1 MVESTAKVPAAA
13 PIAMIDAIPFSGLAS
28 PAAARLF
35 AAMKRIDAPSLE
47 SSVGELRAYYGVLDR
62 RRAEE
67 MRRRFPVDIEVG
79 STGGVPVKIVTPR
92 EGVSSANAGRV
103 LINLHGGAFMWGGEY
118 GGLVESIPIAALG
131 GFTVV
136 AVDYRQA
143 PEHVHPAASED
154 VAAVYAELLDS
165 YTAKSIGI
173 YGCSAGGVLT
183 AQAIVEF
190 THMGL
195 PMPGAL
201 GTFCGTGLE
210 FGGDSPH
217 LAALTTRSS
226 KFPKGEVRLGALP
239 YFGGAAADDSRVF
252 PLVSDDWARRFPPT
266 LMIAGGRDFAASS
279 LTLGHRRLASVDCDS
294 RLFLFDGLWHAFFAD
309 PELPESG
316 EAYDLICRFFLE
328 CLG

>member
-1 MVESTAKVPAAA
+1 MTGVF
-13 PIAMIDAIPFSGLAS
+13 PFSELAS

-35 AAMKRIDAPSLE
+35 AAMKNSDAPSLE
-47 SSVGELRAYYGVLDR
+47 SGVEELRAYYDALDR
-62 RRAEE
+62 RRAED
-67 MRRRFPVDIEVG
+67 MKRRFPVDIELR

-103 LINLHGGAFMWGGEY
+103 LMNLHGGAFMWGREY
-118 GGLVESIPIAALG
+118 GGLVESIPIAAIG

-136 AVDYRQA
+136 AVDYRLA
-143 PEHVHPAASED
+143 PEHVYPAASED
-154 VAAVYAELLDS
+154 VAAVYTELLDS
-165 YTAKSIGI
+165 YAAQSIGI

-190 THMGL
+190 AHMGL

-210 FGGDSPH
+210 FRGDSRH
-217 LAALTTRSS
+217 LATLTGRSS
-226 KFPKGEVRLGALP
+226 KFPKGEVRLGSLR
-239 YFGGAAADDSRVF
+239 YFDGPTADDSRVF

-266 LMIAGGRDFAASS
+266 LLIAGGRDFAASS
-279 LTLGHRRLASVDCDS
+279 LTLAHRRLAAVGCEA

-309 PELPESG
+309 CELPESR